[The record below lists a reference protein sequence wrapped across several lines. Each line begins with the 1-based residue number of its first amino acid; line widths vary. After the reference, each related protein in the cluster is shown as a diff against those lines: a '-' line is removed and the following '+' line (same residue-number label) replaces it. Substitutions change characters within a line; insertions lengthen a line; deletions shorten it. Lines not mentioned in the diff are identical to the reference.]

1 MFLYQL
7 DASLLHFQNFISS
20 MSDMLRETLVDI
32 LPQLD
37 DESIVKIITNI
48 SSLELRLVVQFIMF
62 GRIPPGREEDSYI
75 PTKGILY
82 KNQEEA
88 WVHYSLILVS
98 VISSIYY
105 ML

>member
-1 MFLYQL
+1 
-7 DASLLHFQNFISS
+7 

-88 WVHYSLILVS
+88 WVHYGYTCFWDFFNLLHALIL
-98 VISSIYY
+98 
-105 ML
+105 

>member
-1 MFLYQL
+1 
-7 DASLLHFQNFISS
+7 

-88 WVHYSLILVS
+88 WVHYGLKFS

-105 ML
+105 VL

>member
-1 MFLYQL
+1 
-7 DASLLHFQNFISS
+7 
-20 MSDMLRETLVDI
+20 MLRETLVDI

-75 PTKGILY
+75 PTKGTLY
-82 KNQEEA
+82 KKLTNINDIRYTCFYDFYNLLNA
-88 WVHYSLILVS
+88 IILS
-98 VISSIYY
+98 
-105 ML
+105 

>member
-1 MFLYQL
+1 
-7 DASLLHFQNFISS
+7 

-37 DESIVKIITNI
+37 DESIVKIVTNI

-88 WVHYSLILVS
+88 WVHYGYTCFWDFFNLLHALIL
-98 VISSIYY
+98 
-105 ML
+105 

>member
-1 MFLYQL
+1 
-7 DASLLHFQNFISS
+7 

-37 DESIVKIITNI
+37 DESILKIITNI
-48 SSLELRLVVQFIMF
+48 SSVELRLVVQFIMF

-82 KNQEEA
+82 KNQEVA
-88 WVHYSLILVS
+88 WVHYSYSCFCDFFNLLHDLIL
-98 VISSIYY
+98 
-105 ML
+105 

>member
-1 MFLYQL
+1 
-7 DASLLHFQNFISS
+7 
-20 MSDMLRETLVDI
+20 MLRETLVDI

-75 PTKGILY
+75 PTKGTLY
-82 KNQEEA
+82 KNNKYQWYTFFETCF
-88 WVHYSLILVS
+88 YDFYNLLNPIILS
-98 VISSIYY
+98 
-105 ML
+105 